1 MTSPNATS
9 RQHRANS
16 PEIRARL
23 ARWLSGTGP
32 VFYLTAALTGR
43 QRLPPGVP
51 PDTGAAQVAAQ
62 ERRRVLA
69 GELYWVSA
77 AMTRLARHAAQSLPS
92 WNLYRHDLPSDCG
105 LMVFEQPLGS
115 YTNDEA
121 REVEIVA
128 ASWGPRKGPGR
139 SWANDGVALSFY
151 SHPAPVLPRAVA
163 AVVRHQLRRY
173 DLAGRFGGDEIM
185 LLFPGTTA
193 RQAEHITQRLCTAIS
208 TTAVPV
214 APGLSVTVTVSAGI
228 SQSGEAPSP
237 SMTSSP
243 QPTRLS
249 TSPSELAGA
258 GSTPVPARGDRRVP
272 AQRRTWRHHRHPHP
286 LTSPR
291 HGHRHYPGRFA
302 RRPAARPAAAG
313 RCDPRP

>member
-1 MTSPNATS
+1 VSYETDELLDFCTFKFNIDLEARS
-9 RQHRANS
+9 RGWKSWHAQQGDRIRRCGDITERYVAPAPREL
-16 PEIRARL
+16 PELRARL

-43 QRLPPGVP
+43 QRLPSGVP
-51 PDTGAAQVAAQ
+51 PDTGAARVAAQ

-139 SWANDGVALSFY
+139 SWANGGVALSFY
-151 SHPAPVLPRAVA
+151 SHPAPVLPRGAFQPSDA
-163 AVVRHQLRRY
+163 
-173 DLAGRFGGDEIM
+173 DPLAGPYLAAGLPPILPDNEAGWPFGDLDVLPPRTE
-185 LLFPGTTA
+185 GTTVQWA
-193 RQAEHITQRLCTAIS
+193 RVLATRRAEQGTSQPRSPPQARPRRHHR
-208 TTAVPV
+208 PRR
-214 APGLSVTVTVSAGI
+214 PRH
-228 SQSGEAPSP
+228 PRP
-237 SMTSSP
+237 P
-243 QPTRLS
+243 Q
-249 TSPSELAGA
+249 
-258 GSTPVPARGDRRVP
+258 PARG
-272 AQRRTWRHHRHPHP
+272 
-286 LTSPR
+286 S
-291 HGHRHYPGRFA
+291 
-302 RRPAARPAAAG
+302 
-313 RCDPRP
+313 